1 VISKRWL
8 KTLLAIALLLPAAIL
23 VLLGMERLLS
33 VLGDA
38 SAAKFFQRLVL
49 VGTTVWVLDL
59 LGLLLAVA
67 AKLVEERDQ

>member
-23 VLLGMERLLS
+23 VLLGMERLLA

-38 SAAKFFQRLVL
+38 SAAKFFQRLGRVC
-49 VGTTVWVLDL
+49 TPVWVFDL

-67 AKLVEERDQ
+67 AKLTCERDQ